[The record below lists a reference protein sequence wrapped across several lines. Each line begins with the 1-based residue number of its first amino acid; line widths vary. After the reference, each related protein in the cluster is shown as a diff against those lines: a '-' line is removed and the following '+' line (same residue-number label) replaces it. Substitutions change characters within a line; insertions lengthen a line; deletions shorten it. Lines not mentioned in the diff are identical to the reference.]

1 MVSIEK
7 IIEFLNKNG
16 VSFSVSGS
24 YGLPNEVL
32 IRSIKEFIEKGDS
45 SLIKNHRTWTYG
57 NWEID
62 DIKKQLSKPNF
73 PYDADYLREIK
84 KTKLLFNDT
93 RDLTTLETAIYLAE
107 QSKKMRESYDYRRNN
122 GFTNSLKSRCKKRDG
137 YLCKRCGSSEDL
149 EVDHIVEVIDG
160 GENTLENLQTL
171 CKNCHLKK
179 TKKEIKKRKI

>member
-1 MVSIEK
+1 MIPIEQ
-7 IIEFLNKNG
+7 IVEFLNKNE
-16 VSFSVSGS
+16 VSFSVPGS
-24 YGLPNEVL
+24 YGLPNEIL
-32 IRSIKEFIEKGDS
+32 IKSIKEFIEKGDS
-45 SLIKNHRTWTYG
+45 DLIKNHRTWTYG
-57 NWEID
+57 KWEIE

-93 RDLTTLETAIYLAE
+93 RDLTTLDTAIYLAE
-107 QSKKMRESYDYRRNN
+107 QSKKMRESYDYRRSS

-137 YLCKRCGSSEDL
+137 YVCKKCGSPEYL
-149 EVDHIVEVIDG
+149 EVDHIIEVIDG

-171 CKNCHLKK
+171 CKDCHLKK